1 MTYDVVRRKASWR
14 DPHDGEL
21 QEAKTHLARLL
32 DRVSQGEGI
41 IIAKAG
47 KPVTRLVSVQERPEQ
62 RVLGSASGRIVVGE
76 DFGAP
81 LPEEVL
87 ESFER

>member
-1 MTYDVVRRKASWR
+1 MPTTVSF
-14 DPHDGEL
+14 

-32 DRVSQGEGI
+32 DRVSQSEVI

>member
-1 MTYDVVRRKASWR
+1 MPTTVSF
-14 DPHDGEL
+14 

-32 DRVSQGEGI
+32 DRVSQGEVI

-62 RVLGSASGRIVVGE
+62 RVPGSASGRIVVGE

-81 LPEEVL
+81 LPEEDL